1 LRVSVSPL
9 FFSGASGPPILQC
22 NEHVIYGTSEHK
34 SQCELTL
41 SPNEVREP
49 KGLLIVLTL

>member
-1 LRVSVSPL
+1 MRVSVSPL